1 MFWWF
6 VLTWVWEA
14 ALNHIRLDTP
24 RLAALFLSLSSVA
37 HTDVVAVLCSP
48 VCLTAVCSSRRR
60 AAGRAHAAGHRGL
73 CRCCSI
79 WTSARA
85 GYSRYTHT
93 SEESVSAERSLEW
106 MLCVCV
112 CGLTPALSRWPAGA
126 AVFWLCWGP
135 WTGPSVRSR
144 PETGSPWPDP
154 AVWEESPHACSPDP
168 DRTNNTDTQSFKTL
182 V

>member
-1 MFWWF
+1 MHINLIF
-6 VLTWVWEA
+6 VLLFLYVY
-14 ALNHIRLDTP
+14 IFDTSLKMYFSSGCSDGLRSCFKSHQTGHP
-24 RLAALFLSLSSVA
+24 SFLSLSSVA

-48 VCLTAVCSSRRR
+48 VCLTAVCSSRHRK
-60 AAGRAHAAGHRGL
+60 AGRARAAGHRGL

-85 GYSRYTHT
+85 CYSRYTHT

-126 AVFWLCWGP
+126 AVFWLC
-135 WTGPSVRSR
+135 
-144 PETGSPWPDP
+144 
-154 AVWEESPHACSPDP
+154 
-168 DRTNNTDTQSFKTL
+168 
-182 V
+182 